1 MNLLDPLL
9 RTNNNGTVLCII
21 KCFFALTKQIENE
34 QKLTLQRQVVERIKA
49 PLVTLVA
56 GGTPELV
63 FCLLKHIDVLV
74 QRFPGV
80 FDDEYRQFYI
90 IRYKEPTHLK
100 YLKVKILAQISNVHN
115 APGKIAELCEYMAES
130 YVQLP
135 FKLGYGW

>member
-1 MNLLDPLL
+1 
-9 RTNNNGTVLCII
+9 
-21 KCFFALTKQIENE
+21 
-34 QKLTLQRQVVERIKA
+34 LQRQVVERIKA

-90 IRYKEPTHLK
+90 IRYNEPTHLK
-100 YLKVKILAQISNVHN
+100 YLKVKKILAQISNVHN
-115 APGKIAELCEYMAES
+115 APEIIAELCEYMADINMKICTIAIQS
-130 YVQLP
+130 RI
-135 FKLGYGW
+135 